1 MEINVDGSCRAQK
14 KCSISLLTGGRKGHL
29 KAKDLITKKKEALK
43 NYHVPLEYLSY
54 LAQQYMAVQGN

>member
-1 MEINVDGSCRAQK
+1 MEIHVDGSCRAQK
-14 KCSISLLTGGRKGHL
+14 KMFYFITNRGRKGHL

>member
-1 MEINVDGSCRAQK
+1 MFSFITNR
-14 KCSISLLTGGRKGHL
+14 GGRKGHL
-29 KAKDLITKKKEALK
+29 KVKDLIAKQKEALK